1 MTMTM
6 TRRWRWRWWC
16 CCGINLGNTGSII
29 VSCQCRHV
37 ISYRIHRVNGW
48 ACSKPPCSQQKP
60 ANTCSPKCN
69 HPREEHLVPW
79 TCCHTFLLVGR
90 IWSSLPKLPTC
101 VLRTLIL
108 MQHKVQTD
116 QHDHSSLHHASP
128 FTHVLHRRWWFPSW
142 FASAKITPWWRWGA
156 WTPRLRLGER
166 VSFTV
171 TIPNSWFVTLLRQ
184 NDKMR
189 IKKISMTQ
197 FMDVYIS
204 FIFALLPKL

>member
-69 HPREEHLVPW
+69 HPREEHFVPW

-90 IWSSLPKLPTC
+90 IWSSLPKLPTW
-101 VLRTLIL
+101 I
-108 MQHKVQTD
+108 QFGK
-116 QHDHSSLHHASP
+116 
-128 FTHVLHRRWWFPSW
+128 
-142 FASAKITPWWRWGA
+142 
-156 WTPRLRLGER
+156 RLRPCAGKMLGCWCCCCVTGSRNPIATSYRKSCCLFRFRER
-166 VSFTV
+166 
-171 TIPNSWFVTLLRQ
+171 
-184 NDKMR
+184 MR
-189 IKKISMTQ
+189 RALNISCHAGKQ
-197 FMDVYIS
+197 
-204 FIFALLPKL
+204 ALAPVQCLDRIANWCGFLQ